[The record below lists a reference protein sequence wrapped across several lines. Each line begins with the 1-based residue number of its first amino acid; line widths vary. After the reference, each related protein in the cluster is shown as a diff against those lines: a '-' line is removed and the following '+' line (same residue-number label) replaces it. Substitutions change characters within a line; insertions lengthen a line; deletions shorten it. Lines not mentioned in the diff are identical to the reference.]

1 MKSTKWLQ
9 NDNVLLAI
17 CIMAVSKQTPTLN
30 LTDGVNKNKHELLT
44 IISSLYEALS
54 SFVENCDFYRVIYR
68 ASLLHCNMPR
78 NHN

>member
-68 ASLLHCNMPR
+68 AILLHCNMPR